1 MSDEMRPRVTHCP
14 QCGREFGTPGMRC
27 DLINGCMDNI
37 KPRVQLQRP
46 WEVAGTTEP
55 ILSDDHPLMRDM
67 SMLMVPKPKV
77 QLPSFIDITGPVTP
91 VKGNRFEHNQFC
103 RDDWEFYHGAGPRG
117 MGPDNDGC
125 VCSLDPKLRKTA
137 PDRGKMPRLWDV
149 EPLGVVHIAGTVIVL
164 FGRYMRQRCD
174 WCGIILLEYDLARV
188 AGLVGT
194 DPTPAHW
201 PPGSLVRVDGNVSAS
216 IDNPEVKDGEIQ
228 IPPDC
233 CAFDPKTQIA

>member
-1 MSDEMRPRVTHCP
+1 
-14 QCGREFGTPGMRC
+14 MRC
-27 DLINGCMDNI
+27 DLINGCMDNV

-55 ILSDDHPLMRDM
+55 ILPGDHPVMKLMD
-67 SMLMVPKPKV
+67 SVMVPKSKV
-77 QLPSFIDITGPVTP
+77 QLPSFVDITGPTSAAIALDLF
-91 VKGNRFEHNQFC
+91 KHNQFC

-117 MGPDNDGC
+117 MGPNNDGC
-125 VCSLDPKLRKTA
+125 VCSLDPAR
-137 PDRGKMPRLWDV
+137 DRGNMPRLWDV

-174 WCGIILLEYDLARV
+174 WCGVILLEYDLARV

-201 PPGSLVRVDGNVSAS
+201 PPGSLVRVDGNVSAA
-216 IDNPEVKDGEIQ
+216 IDNPDVRDGEIQ
-228 IPPDC
+228 LPPDC